1 MEVVVGDMKPGTGQQ
16 TQLSTVSQLSQMFFC
31 CPTELKSPV
40 GEMKWEKGRT
50 FKGEDI
56 FLSPGVG
63 QAY

>member
-1 MEVVVGDMKPGTGQQ
+1 MEVVVAIGDMKPGTGQQ

-40 GEMKWEKGRT
+40 GEMGEGKDLQR
-50 FKGEDI
+50 EDI